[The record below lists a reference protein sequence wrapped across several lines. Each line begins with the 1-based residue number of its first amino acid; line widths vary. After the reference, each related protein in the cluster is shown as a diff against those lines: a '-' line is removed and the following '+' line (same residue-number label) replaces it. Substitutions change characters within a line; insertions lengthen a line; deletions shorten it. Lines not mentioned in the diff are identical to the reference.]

1 MPKVISGFASNRFIC
16 LCEDEKC
23 DHKKT
28 LPDSEDL
35 ANLKTMLA
43 EWFTFHLECKN
54 KTLISKPNTLKNV
67 YRLTFL
73 NYTKHLFHQSEQEVT
88 LRLLTLG
95 HIIYVAKAKED
106 IQWCDFIEWSIEKQQ
121 WSLIELKSNSEEPLF
136 IKGELNRLGVHTSSS
151 ISQYLTRG
159 KQLENKSLEI
169 GFRSIKLYYD
179 GILNYNMSRSL
190 FELFYNSETITN
202 RIKIDS

>member
-1 MPKVISGFASNRFIC
+1 MFSTNSGFTYNSFVC
-16 LCEDEKC
+16 LCEDESC
-23 DHKKT
+23 DHKKS
-28 LPDSEDL
+28 LPSSEDIE
-35 ANLKTMLA
+35 NLKDMLSK
-43 EWFTFHLECKN
+43 WFRFHKEYK
-54 KTLISKPNTLKNV
+54 KQTIISKPNTLKNV
-67 YRLTFL
+67 YKLTIL
-73 NYTKHLFHQSEQEVT
+73 NYTKYLFHQSEQEVA
-88 LRLLTLG
+88 LRLLRLG

-159 KQLENKSLEI
+159 KELEDKALEI

-179 GILNYNMSRSL
+179 GILNYNMTRSL
-190 FELFYNSETITN
+190 FQLFYNYETITN
-202 RIKIDS
+202 RIRIY

>member
-1 MPKVISGFASNRFIC
+1 MPQVISGFAFNRFTC
-16 LCEDEKC
+16 LCEEENC

-28 LPDSEDL
+28 LPSLEDV
-35 ANLKTMLA
+35 ANLKNMLA
-43 EWFTFHLECKN
+43 KWFRFHMECKN
-54 KTLISKPNTLKNV
+54 KTLICKPNTLKNV
-67 YRLTFL
+67 YRLTVS
-73 NYTKHLFHQSEQEVT
+73 NYTKYLFHESEREVA

-121 WSLIELKSNSEEPLF
+121 WSLIELKCNLEAPLF

-159 KQLENKSLEI
+159 KHLEEKALEI
-169 GFRSIKLYYD
+169 GFRSIKLYYN
-179 GILNYNMSRSL
+179 GMFNYNMARSL
-190 FELFYNSETITN
+190 FQLFYNSETITN
-202 RIKIDS
+202 RIKID